1 MDARARLKQILLEKS
16 YERRQVTLASGKTS
30 DFYFDGKQ
38 TSLHPEGASLLGK
51 LFLQLICDHFPQA
64 QAVGGP
70 TLGADPLATSV
81 AIASHLSGS
90 KPLPAF
96 IIRKEPKK
104 HGTGA
109 WIEGFKNLSPGMK
122 VVIIEDVM
130 TTGGSAKTALGRA
143 VESGLEVVG
152 VCVIVDRQEGGK
164 EAIEQCGVKVHSL
177 FTKEEL
183 LS

>member
-1 MDARARLKQILLEKS
+1 MNEKARLKQILLEKS
-16 YERRQVTLASGKTS
+16 YERRQVTLASGKSS

-38 TSLHPEGASLLGK
+38 TALHPEGAHLLGK
-51 LFLQLICDHFPQA
+51 LFYQLILDKFPLA

-70 TLGADPLATSV
+70 TLGADPLATAV
-81 AIASHLSGS
+81 AMASHLSGG
-90 KPLPAF
+90 KALPAF

-104 HGTGA
+104 HGTSA
-109 WIEGFKNLSPGMK
+109 WIEGMKNLKAGMP

-130 TTGGSAKTALGRA
+130 TTGGSVKTAIEKVL
-143 VESGLEVVG
+143 ESGLKPQG

-164 EAIEQCGVKVHSL
+164 QAIEQMGIAVHSL
-177 FTKEEL
+177 FTKEEI